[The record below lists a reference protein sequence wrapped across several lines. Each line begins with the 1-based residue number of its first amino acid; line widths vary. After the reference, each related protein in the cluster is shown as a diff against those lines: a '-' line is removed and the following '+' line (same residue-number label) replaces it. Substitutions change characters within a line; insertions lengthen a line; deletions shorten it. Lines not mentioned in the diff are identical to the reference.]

1 MLKEDQYQ
9 RYTVISELFECINE
23 LTKKIDQIE
32 NDIQNASIIVI
43 KEYRNTSEKMIENQ
57 SYFLSGIQYGI
68 PGKSYLLTSKGIE
81 VLGEETIEI
90 GVFINDV
97 INYANNP
104 TRKIEVLKDLATH
117 LQKFLES
124 KNNTSA

>member
-1 MLKEDQYQ
+1 M
-9 RYTVISELFECINE
+9 ISELLECINE
-23 LTKKIDQIE
+23 LTKKINQIE
-32 NDIQNASIIVI
+32 NDIQNAIGIVI

-124 KNNTSA
+124 KNNTSP

>member
-1 MLKEDQYQ
+1 M
-9 RYTVISELFECINE
+9 ISELLECINK
-23 LTKKIDQIE
+23 LTEKINQIE
-32 NDIQNASIIVI
+32 NDIQNASSIVI
-43 KEYRNTSEKMIENQ
+43 KEYQGTSEKIHENQ

-90 GVFINDV
+90 GVFIDDV

-104 TRKIEVLKDLATH
+104 SRKIEVLKDLVTH

-124 KNNTSA
+124 MNNIPPK

>member
-1 MLKEDQYQ
+1 
-9 RYTVISELFECINE
+9 VISELFECINE

-90 GVFINDV
+90 DVFINDV

-117 LQKFLES
+117 LQKFLEN

>member
-1 MLKEDQYQ
+1 V
-9 RYTVISELFECINE
+9 TSELLECINA
-23 LTKKIDQIE
+23 LTNKINQIE
-32 NDIQNASIIVI
+32 NDIQNATDLVI
-43 KEYRNTSEKMIENQ
+43 KEYRITAEKMDENQ

-90 GVFINDV
+90 GEFINQV

-104 TRKIEVLKDLATH
+104 SRKIEVLKDLVTH

-124 KNNTSA
+124 MNNSLA

>member
-1 MLKEDQYQ
+1 M
-9 RYTVISELFECINE
+9 ISELLECINE
-23 LTKKIDQIE
+23 LTNKINQIE
-32 NDIQNASIIVI
+32 NDIQNATGIVV
-43 KEYRNTSEKMIENQ
+43 KEYRITSEKMDENQ

-81 VLGEETIEI
+81 VLGEETLEI
-90 GVFINDV
+90 GEFINQV

-104 TRKIEVLKDLATH
+104 SRKIEVLKDLATH

-124 KNNTSA
+124 VDISLS

>member
-1 MLKEDQYQ
+1 
-9 RYTVISELFECINE
+9 VISELFESINE

-32 NDIQNASIIVI
+32 NDIQNAIIIVI
-43 KEYRNTSEKMIENQ
+43 KEYKNTSEKMIENQ

-90 GVFINDV
+90 GIFINDV

>member
-1 MLKEDQYQ
+1 M
-9 RYTVISELFECINE
+9 ISELFECINE
-23 LTKKIDQIE
+23 LTNKIDQIE
-32 NDIQNASIIVI
+32 NDIHNASIIAI

-57 SYFLSGIQYGI
+57 SHFLSGIQYGI

-97 INYANNP
+97 INYA
-104 TRKIEVLKDLATH
+104 
-117 LQKFLES
+117 
-124 KNNTSA
+124 

>member
-1 MLKEDQYQ
+1 MLKEESISKS
-9 RYTVISELFECINE
+9 TVISELLECINE
-23 LTKKIDQIE
+23 LTKKINQIE
-32 NDIQNASIIVI
+32 GDIQNASSMVI
-43 KEYRNTSEKMIENQ
+43 KEYIKATETMDENQ

-90 GVFINDV
+90 GVFINYV

-104 TRKIEVLKDLATH
+104 ARKIEVLK
-117 LQKFLES
+117 ES
-124 KNNTSA
+124 SYSSSKISRKYE